1 MTDIFYSTE
10 GLQNRK
16 LEFVKDANGVY
27 HLVYGELSLK
37 WLSKNKGVTNPQL
50 RRFNL
55 SDKRIGFIE
64 IYDCTGLGLTG
75 QETNNLVPSDWA

>member
-1 MTDIFYSTE
+1 MSDIYYSTE
-10 GLQNRK
+10 GMQNRK
-16 LEFVKDANGVY
+16 LEFVLDKFGTY

-37 WLSKNKGVTNPQL
+37 WLSKNKGVNNPVMK
-50 RRFNL
+50 RFNL
-55 SDKRIGFIE
+55 SDKIIGFIE